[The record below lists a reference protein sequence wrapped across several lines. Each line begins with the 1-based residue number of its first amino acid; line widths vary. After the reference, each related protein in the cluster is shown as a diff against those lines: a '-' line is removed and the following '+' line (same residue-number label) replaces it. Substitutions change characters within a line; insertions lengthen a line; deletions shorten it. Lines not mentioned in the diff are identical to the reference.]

1 MASSTAMVSS
11 CNAAAAAAA
20 ALVTSTPAM
29 ECRSASSAAF
39 GSVRFAPM
47 VSRSAAVKVNAVVRA
62 SASEEPKAVRQAMI
76 GLLAA
81 GAVLVSGVPAFALT
95 GPGGDGASTTAKEAD
110 VLLNKA
116 DKLTKNDSPK
126 RFGDG
131 LQNAGSTAKAGSAA
145 ASNVEDVADAAVK
158 NARDNLNKAKANF
171 GDLMG
176 KGNSKVKG
184 KISDASS
191 TANQAFQLGDASDVI
206 NEAKSNTT
214 NVVDDAKSA
223 LSGLGDKLT
232 GSNNP
237 GNVAAN
243 VKSKADDAVSDA
255 NTNLPN
261 GSLPDVSL
269 PEKKAGQKF

>member
-1 MASSTAMVSS
+1 MVST
-11 CNAAAAAAA
+11 CNAAA
-20 ALVTSTPAM
+20 LVASTPAM

-62 SASEEPKAVRQAMI
+62 SASEEPKTLRQAMI

-81 GAVLVSGVPAFALT
+81 GAVIVSGVPAFALT
-95 GPGGDGASTTAKEAD
+95 GPGGDGAATTAKEAD

-131 LQNAGSTAKAGSAA
+131 LQNAGSTAKQAGSAA

-158 NARDNLNKAKANF
+158 NARDNLNKAKTSF

-191 TANQAFQLGDASDVI
+191 TANQAFQLGDASDLI
-206 NEAKSNTT
+206 NEAKSNTA

-232 GSNNP
+232 GNNNP

-255 NTNLPN
+255 KANLPN